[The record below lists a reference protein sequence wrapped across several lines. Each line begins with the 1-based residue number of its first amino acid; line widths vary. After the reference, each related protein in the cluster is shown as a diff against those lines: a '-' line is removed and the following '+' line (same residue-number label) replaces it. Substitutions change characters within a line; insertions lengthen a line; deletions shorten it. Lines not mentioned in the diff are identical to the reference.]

1 MAPNEPTSP
10 SLFRRLA
17 RDYSDLIRREPR
29 ARAYLGATLID
40 DVGIAV
46 SAWATALMMTNLA
59 TTQRARASLML
70 PTLLCFLVGTLV
82 SGPLADWAM
91 RTAASS
97 LAGLARWRWKVV
109 LAGRAVETLLLGV
122 VVVQLTMGP
131 PTVARVLPYIMVAA
145 FMKTALRATR
155 IAFSVDL
162 LQEETP
168 LQGPSGEAL
177 LDERGQPL
185 AYKKHLVTFSSLT
198 SFLATLAL
206 LVGLLAGRHVMAL
219 AGGRLWILFGAD
231 IVTNLGFMAVVYLG
245 CRPARAALDAILPS
259 ANVTSDAVTSVVVAE
274 RGRFRH
280 FWGSFADGFRFLA
293 APSRRPLL
301 ALLAGSWLVEVITES
316 FDGKMVIK
324 HVLHGGDEGLRHA
337 EIVWT
342 VVAAVGAAL
351 LPLLVRRVSSLG
363 KIFLVTMFFDGLVIA
378 VAGYVAGA
386 AAPVVLLPFT
396 AALAVDRSLTL
407 ASTTLTEIAQNSISS
422 AAMRGRIAGTF
433 ALCVIVGDMLS
444 EGLAS
449 VAEQRWGIPGLIV
462 RVGFL
467 QVAVVTLIA
476 LGGGRKLW
484 SFGLRSD
491 SPPARETPAPA
502 AAGAHA
508 TVGS

>member
-1 MAPNEPTSP
+1 MAPNERTSP
-10 SLFRRLA
+10 SLSRRLA

-91 RTAASS
+91 RTARSS

-109 LAGRAVETLLLGV
+109 LTGRAVETLLLGFV
-122 VVVQLTMGP
+122 VLQLTMGP

-185 AYKKHLVTFSSLT
+185 AYKRHLVAFSSLT

-219 AGGRLWILFGAD
+219 AGGRLWVLFGAD
-231 IVTNLGFMAVVYLG
+231 ILTNLGFMAVLYFG
-245 CRPARAALDAILPS
+245 CRPARAAIEAILPS
-259 ANVTSDAVTSVVVAE
+259 VTSVVVKE

-293 APSRRPLL
+293 APARRPLL

-316 FDGKMVIK
+316 FDGKMVVK

-363 KIFLVTMFFDGLVIA
+363 KIFLVTMFFDGMVIA
-378 VAGYVAGA
+378 VAGYIAGA
-386 AAPVVLLPFT
+386 AAPAVLLPFT

-449 VAEQRWGIPGLIV
+449 IAEQRWGIPGLIV
-462 RVGFL
+462 RVGFV

-476 LGGGRKLW
+476 LGGGRELW

-491 SPPARETPAPA
+491 SQPARDTPAPA
-502 AAGAHA
+502 VAHA